1 MAAVAADELA
11 ARTQAVKLL
20 RRLAD
25 CQDRTGNLRDPLNG
39 EPLAPSHYAVCLFA
53 GACAMSGEGD
63 LREPAERAV
72 RYFLGL
78 PARVRGA
85 AELNNLGL
93 LAAYR
98 GGSRRTLS
106 DELER
111 RLNGYLLRMP
121 FTSLTGRGT
130 NNWHAMR
137 AVCLLQRGLALGRA
151 ADVEAARRC
160 MQHEVL
166 PLQGGSGLFADY
178 PPRGSAG
185 DRCTPLTYHA
195 KFCAMLAMFLSDLP
209 DAQVQE
215 ALRRGVIALTYLCA
229 PDGETL
235 YFGRSCN
242 SLYGY
247 AATLYALRRSL
258 EQAVVGGEQAT
269 RAAAAASR
277 VAGFLG
283 HLLWADGASRTYPT
297 PFERER
303 LGWDDY
309 VNRLDYAA
317 FAAYLLVQ
325 TPEGP
330 PVRWG
335 VEPVRWGT
343 EEAGLWVERDG
354 DRFAAFSTRGQFHP
368 GSYLFADAR
377 YSGLQVLSWKH
388 GGRTVV
394 PPPPH
399 EMSDPTEPRW
409 VGFMPVV
416 EAAGVPWAVRQYGE
430 VRSFPSSKGV
440 AFAGRGLPVHL
451 WKTAAHQ
458 LARTGE
464 QGTWLGLAMRGARL
478 AAQRLGF
485 RAPIAYRRAVLRGAE
500 VDRAFVWFRDE
511 GCLVCTDRFRGEA
524 DAVWATVRLAVPP
537 LPYEDRLRFDCRG
550 LQGELRF
557 LHGVSAPPEVEEAF
571 TSNGLAYV
579 VRYAL
584 RHDTAAVTAL
594 AVSDVET
601 SCEAS
606 SHGLVIRV
614 GGCAAV
620 VDLDRLEVWW

>member
-1 MAAVAADELA
+1 MAAVAVDELE
-11 ARTQAVKLL
+11 ARTRGVKLL
-20 RRLAD
+20 RRLTD
-25 CQDRTGNLRDPLNG
+25 CQDGTGNLRDPVTG
-39 EPLAPSHYAVCLFA
+39 HPLAPSHYAVSLFA
-53 GACAMSGEGD
+53 GACAMSGEED

-85 AELNNLGL
+85 PELNHLGL
-93 LAAYR
+93 LALYR
-98 GGSRRTLS
+98 VWGRTVP
-106 DELER
+106 DELR
-111 RLNGYLLRMP
+111 GRLTSYLLRMP
-121 FTSLTGRGT
+121 FASVTGRAT

-195 KFCAMLAMFLSDLP
+195 KFCAMLAMFLLELP
-209 DAQVQE
+209 DAQVRD
-215 ALRRGVIALTYLCA
+215 ALRRGVVALGHLCA

-247 AATLYALRRSL
+247 AAALYALRRSL
-258 EQAVVGGEQAT
+258 EQAVVGGEEA
-269 RAAAAASR
+269 ACVAAAASR
-277 VAGFLG
+277 AARFLG
-283 HLLWADGASRTYPT
+283 HLVGADGAFRTYPT

-309 VNRLDYAA
+309 VEGLDYAA
-317 FAAYLLVQ
+317 FAAFLLVQ
-325 TPEGP
+325 TPDGRPLQGP
-330 PVRWG
+330 VKPVWWRA
-335 VEPVRWGT
+335 

-388 GGRTVV
+388 RGRTVV

-399 EMSDPTEPRW
+399 EMSHPTEPRW

-416 EAAGVPWAVRQYGE
+416 EAAGVAWAVRRYEE
-430 VRSFPSSKGV
+430 VRTFPSSRGV
-440 AFAGRGLPVHL
+440 AFVGRGVPAHL
-451 WKTAAHQ
+451 WRTAGHQ
-458 LARTGE
+458 AARTAE
-464 QGTWLGLAMRGARL
+464 RGTWLGFVMRGARL
-478 AAQRLGF
+478 AARRLGV
-485 RAPIAYRRAVLRGAE
+485 RPTAAYREAVLRGAE
-500 VDRAFVWFRDE
+500 VRRALVWFSDA
-511 GCLVCTDRFRGEA
+511 GCLVCADRFRGGAE
-524 DAVWATVRLAVPP
+524 AVWATVRVAAPPVPG
-537 LPYEDRLRFDCRG
+537 EDQLRFDCRG

-557 LHGVSAPPEVEEAF
+557 LYGVSAAPEVEEAF

-579 VRYAL
+579 IRYAL
-584 RHDTAAVTAL
+584 RNDTAAVAAL
-594 AVSDVET
+594 VVSDVET
-601 SCEAS
+601 SCETS
-606 SHGLVIRV
+606 PDGLVVRV
-614 GGCAAV
+614 GEDAAV
-620 VDLDRLEVWW
+620 VDLDGLEVRW